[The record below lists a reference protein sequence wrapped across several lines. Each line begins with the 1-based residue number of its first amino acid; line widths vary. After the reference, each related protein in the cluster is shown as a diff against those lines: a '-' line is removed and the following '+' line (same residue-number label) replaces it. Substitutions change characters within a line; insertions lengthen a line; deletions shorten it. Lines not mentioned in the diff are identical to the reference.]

1 MGDRSRKRTTIGIF
15 IDWTTDNYQFL
26 LLNGILDY
34 VHEHGMNCVFFEG
47 GALKAQDEYEL
58 QRNAVYDLAG
68 SETVDGLV
76 ILSAPLSRYV
86 GLSSFADFCG
96 RFAGLPA
103 VSVGAEL
110 SSMPSIMT
118 DNRQGF
124 RDLIDHLI
132 DRHQARRFAF
142 IRGTDGNPDAAERYE
157 TFVEALGDHSLP
169 LDPELVYQGSF
180 TPDSG
185 RDAMDYFLSRGLD
198 GVDAIVAAND
208 SMAVGALETL
218 SRRDPERIGR
228 LSITGFDDLEI
239 AGYSEP
245 PLTTVRQP
253 VWEKGWNAAR
263 LLVEVL
269 AGKPVPSRT
278 LLPTVPVIRRS
289 CGCTGGRADPV
300 PGKRIE
306 TPPAVA
312 VWADAPH
319 PVRGAKD
326 ARGAAGRSVSALAS
340 SLVESLRHGFEAG
353 DEKRFAWT
361 CGEIARQSS
370 VSGLDFSVFQ
380 ELLYGLW
387 PDRASPDGDRHMP
400 AEIRDECFKAV
411 MDLGRQAI
419 QSERDRLMGYLQE
432 SRSLQLIREI
442 IVTLDIERQMGILAY
457 RLPEVE
463 LKDCYIAL
471 YDSDRALARSLLAF
485 RDGTRIES
493 DPARAVYPARDLVPD
508 DFLSDAEPRHVIV
521 KSLKRIG
528 FVLFPVEPKRLR
540 FITFLSDIIG
550 GAMEAAIHYKE
561 LQVQKNDLGR
571 TLDTLRHAMAG
582 FIQTMSLTVETRD
595 PYTAGHQHRVSDL
608 ARNIAQEMGLSP
620 SQIECIRMAGI
631 IHDLGKIY
639 VPSEILNRS
648 GILDDIEFSMI
659 KRHPQVAFD
668 ILKNVDFP
676 WPIAEIVY
684 QHHERLDGS
693 GYPRGLSGDQISLE
707 ARILSVADVVEAMA
721 SHRPYRESL
730 GIEMALAEI
739 VQNKN
744 TLYEPSAV
752 DACLRL
758 FIEKGYTF
766 KK

>member
-1 MGDRSRKRTTIGIF
+1 MNERRRQRTTIGVL

-26 LLNGILDY
+26 LLNGIMDF
-34 VHEHGMNCVFFEG
+34 VREHGMNCVFFEG
-47 GALKAQDEYEL
+47 GALEAEDEYEA
-58 QRNAVYDLAG
+58 QRNAVYELVG
-68 SETVDGLV
+68 NETVDGLV

-86 GLSSFADFCG
+86 GLASFAGFCG

-103 VSVGAEL
+103 VSVGAEVSTL
-110 SSMPSIMT
+110 PSILT
-118 DNRQGF
+118 DNRRGF

-132 DRHQARRFAF
+132 ERHRARRFAF

-157 TFVEALGDHSLP
+157 TFVQVLKDHSLP
-169 LDPELVYQGSF
+169 LDPELVYRGSF

-185 RDAMDYFLSRGLD
+185 RDAMEYFLRRGLD
-198 GVDAIVAAND
+198 GVDAVVAAND
-208 SMAVGALETL
+208 SMAVGALNAL
-218 SRRDPERIGR
+218 SRRAPERIGR

-263 LLVEVL
+263 LLVDLL
-269 AGKPVPSRT
+269 AGKTVPPRT

-289 CGCTGGRADPV
+289 CGCTGGRADLV
-300 PGKRIE
+300 PGRNGE
-306 TPPAVA
+306 TPPVA
-312 VWADAPH
+312 ALREDDAH
-319 PVRGAKD
+319 AVRGGENAP
-326 ARGAAGRSVSALAS
+326 GAAGFGVSALAS
-340 SLVESLRHGFEAG
+340 SLVESLRHGFTAG
-353 DEKRFAWT
+353 DEKRFVWA
-361 CGEIARQSS
+361 CGEIARQSA

-387 PDRASPDGDRHMP
+387 PDRASGGGRRNMP
-400 AEIRDECFKAV
+400 AGIRDECFKAV

-419 QSERDRLMGYLQE
+419 QSERDRLMGYHQE

-463 LKDCYIAL
+463 LTDCYIAL
-471 YDSDRALARSLLAF
+471 YDADRALARSLLAF
-485 RDGTRIES
+485 RGGTRTETEA
-493 DPARAVYPARDLVPD
+493 ARAVYPARDLVPD
-508 DFLSDAEPRHVIV
+508 DFLSGPEPRHVIV

-528 FVLFPVEPKRLR
+528 FVLFPVNPKRLR

-561 LQVQKNDLGR
+561 LQIQKNDLGR

-608 ARNIAQEMGLSP
+608 ARNMAQEMGLSP

-639 VPSEILNRS
+639 VPAEILNRS
-648 GILDDIEFSMI
+648 GVLDDIEFSMI
-659 KRHPQVAFD
+659 KRHPQVAYD

-730 GIEMALAEI
+730 GIQMALAEI
-739 VQNKN
+739 VQNKG
-744 TLYEPSAV
+744 TLYEPDAV
-752 DACLRL
+752 NACLRL